1 VLAEIFKTASGAP
14 FGSVPYRQVVQ
25 LRTDLVA
32 GRIQANFS
40 AGAELVALV
49 QQGKVK
55 ALAYT
60 GVERYPDLPDVPTVI
75 EAGLPQL
82 ALNPSDWTGI
92 VAPAG
97 TPPAVISTLNAAIND
112 SLQAAELRANI
123 VRQGGAI
130 KLSSPSEF
138 AAFLVAEA
146 KKWPPLVT
154 AASLKPE

>member
-1 VLAEIFKTASGAP
+1 VLAELFKTASGAP